1 DARKLTYQEFG
12 MFFIL
17 LLAAGSHTTFLSLGN
32 LAHDLMTHPEQTA
45 LLLSDRNLLTSA
57 VEEELRYSPPITHFR
72 RTATRRCI
80 LADKEIQEGQKVVV
94 WYVSANRDEEVFD
107 RPDAFDITRQADG
120 HVTFGHG
127 VHFCIGQALARLTL
141 TIGLE

>member
-1 DARKLTYQEFG
+1 
-12 MFFIL
+12 
-17 LLAAGSHTTFLSLGN
+17 
-32 LAHDLMTHPEQTA
+32 DLMTHPEQTA

-141 TIGLE
+141 TIGLERYLSRMPAMRFCEEPVRLASCALNGYKRMVIR